1 MLSEKMPNYIDI
13 EIPPEFVK
21 DIEESKIESYDKM
34 NILFTKAGFK
44 PASEIDL
51 IIKTDNEDG
60 ITEHMSEENIQKA
73 INIIKESGLFYELR
87 KRETKKEEY
96 EVEGEKDK
104 KYFSREY
111 MNILISRS
119 KEELD
124 FLKRALKENSD
135 EMLGKAFGF
144 LPTAVEAFIGRK
156 EKLDINTLP
165 QEIRESDAMIF
176 SSPTLSKD
184 NWQEE
189 IKQGQR
195 NADFIKKIS
204 LKIYEEQKEIV
215 LRSREND

>member
-1 MLSEKMPNYIDI
+1 MDI
-13 EIPPEFVK
+13 EISPEFVK

-34 NILFTKAGFK
+34 NILLTKAGFK

-51 IIKTDNEDG
+51 IIKTDHEDG
-60 ITEHMSEENIQKA
+60 TTKHMSEGDVQKA
-73 INIIKESGLFYELR
+73 IDIIKESGLFYELG

-104 KYFSREY
+104 KYYSREQ
-111 MNILISRS
+111 MNILIARS
-119 KEELD
+119 KDDLD
-124 FLKRALKENSD
+124 FFKKAFETGSD
-135 EMLGKAFGF
+135 EMLGRAFGF
-144 LPTAVEAFIGRK
+144 PPTSVEAFIGKR
-156 EKLDINTLP
+156 EKMDINILP
-165 QEIRESDAMIF
+165 KEIKESDAMIF